1 MQKKLIEIRKKQ
13 PSCVVRCFLI
23 TMLFVSFCCQQI
35 WFIVFIYFFLWFI
48 YYKNTSYQSIS
59 NTTARHAITTTK
71 TFSCGLCNFYKLV
84 SHIPACIVKWKWA
97 IGCFIIRKDLKHFR
111 FLLFQATVYFIEIFF
126 IPVSK
131 AALIIRAS
139 TARCS
144 VLSSNYHW
152 HSLAWQNQEAE
163 VWD

>member
-13 PSCVVRCFLI
+13 PSTTCVVRCFLI
-23 TMLFVSFCCQQI
+23 TVLFVSFCCQQI

-59 NTTARHAITTTK
+59 NTTARHAITTK

-97 IGCFIIRKDLKHFR
+97 IGCFTIRKDLKHFR

-131 AALIIRAS
+131 TVQFWSSELALLAALCWALI
-139 TARCS
+139 TTDT
-144 VLSSNYHW
+144 L
-152 HSLAWQNQEAE
+152 
-163 VWD
+163 

>member
-1 MQKKLIEIRKKQ
+1 MIQIRKKQ
-13 PSCVVRCFLI
+13 PSTTCVVRCFLI
-23 TMLFVSFCCQQI
+23 TVLFVSFCCQQI

-97 IGCFIIRKDLKHFR
+97 IGCFTIRKDLKHFR

-131 AALIIRAS
+131 TVQFWSSELALLAALCWALI
-139 TARCS
+139 TTDT
-144 VLSSNYHW
+144 L
-152 HSLAWQNQEAE
+152 
-163 VWD
+163 